1 MSLPKWTEDRTAQ
14 LTAFVGDESP
24 ISQATV
30 ASAAE
35 TLETSTRSISSKL
48 RKMGFEVDLASAGA
62 SRAFTDAQEDT
73 LAAFVQDNSGE
84 YTYAEIAGLFEDGS
98 FSPKSIQGKILSME
112 LTSHVKPAPKA
123 ESVRT
128 YSVEED
134 AVFVAMVQGG
144 SFVEDIAE
152 ALNRSVN
159 SVRGKALSLLRA
171 GEIDA
176 IPRQATTK
184 SAAKEDPL
192 ATLDNLNSMT
202 VEAIAEAI
210 GKTARGV
217 KTMLTRRK
225 LTASDYDGAAK
236 SAKAAG

>member
-112 LTSHVKPAPKA
+112 LTSHVKLQEGNSPEASWSSRMRKA
-123 ESVRT
+123 DAAARWSSVGAR
-128 YSVEED
+128 
-134 AVFVAMVQGG
+134 
-144 SFVEDIAE
+144 
-152 ALNRSVN
+152 
-159 SVRGKALSLLRA
+159 RA
-171 GEIDA
+171 S
-176 IPRQATTK
+176 
-184 SAAKEDPL
+184 SAAPNCDIK
-192 ATLDNLNSMT
+192 
-202 VEAIAEAI
+202 
-210 GKTARGV
+210 
-217 KTMLTRRK
+217 
-225 LTASDYDGAAK
+225 
-236 SAKAAG
+236 